1 MNTVPEKMT
10 VAALGL
16 GGNIGDPA
24 AAMAKALHELDTN
37 ENCRLLAVSGLYR
50 TPPWGKTDQADFFN
64 CCALVETSLTAPAL
78 LQLCL
83 DIEKGMKRVRTER
96 WGPRTIDIDVL
107 TYGDEVIATESI
119 EVPHPRMTERA
130 FVLMPLAEIAP
141 DIDVRGKPVREWL
154 QQADR
159 SGIVRTNE
167 KREWWTLPLGND

>member
-24 AAMAKALHELDTN
+24 AAMAKALHELDMH

-83 DIEKGMKRVRTER
+83 DIERGMKRVRTER

-107 TYGDEVIATESI
+107 TYGTDSIVTESI
-119 EVPHPRMTERA
+119 EVPHPRMTGRA

-141 DIDVRGKPVREWL
+141 DIEVKGKPVREWL